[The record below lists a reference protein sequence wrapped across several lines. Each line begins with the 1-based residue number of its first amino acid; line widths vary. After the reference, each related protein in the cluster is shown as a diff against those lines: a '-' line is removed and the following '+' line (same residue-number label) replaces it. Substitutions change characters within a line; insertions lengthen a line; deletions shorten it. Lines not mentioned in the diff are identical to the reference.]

1 MTQSEQQSSALARRA
16 LLLTIVTLGIG
27 AALLLAPLWLSLVL
41 AAWVA
46 ALVRPLVDKVAR
58 KLGGRTWAAAV
69 VMVICL
75 LALVVPV
82 VILIGSL
89 VISAYD
95 FIHNVVSSAD
105 GQRALQ
111 NLVQGQAKLELPKL
125 ELGKILNLFQQY
137 ASRVF
142 GALRAVA
149 GLVGSAFIGVFLF
162 FLGVYTLIL
171 DGPRAW
177 KWALRHAPIEPRHLE
192 RLCGAFYETGRGLL
206 IGVGLTGLTQG
217 VVATIAYFALRIP
230 SALVLGLLTA
240 LASLIP
246 SVGTALVWVP
256 VAIGLALTGRLVA
269 AGILV
274 AVGLLVI
281 GLIDNMLRPLFS
293 RFGKLD
299 LPTFLLFLSIFG
311 GLAAVGASGIVLG
324 PLIMRLFIEAAEIA
338 REERFTVASQAEAR
352 ADEQARKDTV
362 D

>member
-1 MTQSEQQSSALARRA
+1 MTQSDPHSLARRA

-46 ALVRPLVDKVAR
+46 ALTRPAVEKVSR
-58 KLGGRTWAAAV
+58 RLGGRTWAAAAG
-69 VMVICL
+69 ILIL
-75 LALVVPV
+75 LLGIVVPI

-89 VISAYD
+89 VFSAYD
-95 FIHNVVSSAD
+95 FVHNVISSPD

-111 NLVQGQAKLELPKL
+111 NLVQGQPKLELPKP

-162 FLGVYTLIL
+162 FLGVYTLLL

-177 KWALRHAPIEPRHLE
+177 KWALRHSPIEPRHLE
-192 RLCGAFYETGRGLL
+192 RLCAAFYETGRGLL

-217 VVATIAYFALRIP
+217 VVATVAYFALRIP

-240 LASLIP
+240 IASLIP
-246 SVGTALVWVP
+246 SVGTALVWLP
-256 VAIGLALTGRLVA
+256 VTIGLALTGRFVA
-269 AGILV
+269 AGV
-274 AVGLLVI
+274 MAAVGLFVI
-281 GLIDNMLRPLFS
+281 GTIDNLVRPLFS
-293 RFGKLD
+293 RFGKLN
-299 LPTFLLFLSIFG
+299 LPTFLLFVSIFG
-311 GLAAVGASGIVLG
+311 GIAAVGPSGIVLG
-324 PLIMRLFIEAAEIA
+324 PLVMRLFIEAAEIA
-338 REERFTVASQAEAR
+338 REERFTVASQSEAAAE
-352 ADEQARKDTV
+352 QQPGKDAV